1 MERARGEAW
10 RLLFLINRGEVQ
22 GLRRA
27 GRSQGKISA
36 LLHDDP
42 PRLRALQIFFQVSC
56 LTAACLLS
64 PPNPIPPPPA
74 VHLLPSLVS
83 DLVKC
88 SRTAAW
94 RVLVQLINN
103 SDNMIYGVRFA
114 HKITVCNCLPNVFHA
129 CFFFNLFF
137 FSTSARKRKGGEKK
151 GAREREERA
160 QGLENCE
167 FIIQR
172 TAHLS
177 GSS

>member
-1 MERARGEAW
+1 MT
-10 RLLFLINRGEVQ
+10 LLDFVHCRYFSEFPVWQ
-22 GLRRA
+22 RRVCC
-27 GRSQGKISA
+27 
-36 LLHDDP
+36 P
-42 PRLRALQIFFQVSC
+42 
-56 LTAACLLS
+56 

-129 CFFFNLFF
+129 CFFFYLFF

-177 GSS
+177 GSSWLGY

>member
-42 PRLRALQIFFQVSC
+42 PRLRALQIFFRVSC

-114 HKITVCNCLPNVFHA
+114 HKISLSVIASQMYFMHA
-129 CFFFNLFF
+129 FFFYLFF

-151 GAREREERA
+151 EREREKKGLRA
-160 QGLENCE
+160 
-167 FIIQR
+167 
-172 TAHLS
+172 
-177 GSS
+177 

>member
-42 PRLRALQIFFQVSC
+42 PRLRALQIFFRVSC

-64 PPNPIPPPPA
+64 PPNPIPSRPPP

-88 SRTAAW
+88 SRKAAW

-114 HKITVCNCLPNVFHA
+114 HKISLSVIASQMYFMHA
-129 CFFFNLFF
+129 FFLIYF
-137 FSTSARKRKGGEKK
+137 FSRLLQGKEKGEKK
-151 GAREREERA
+151 KEREREKKGLRA
-160 QGLENCE
+160 
-167 FIIQR
+167 
-172 TAHLS
+172 
-177 GSS
+177 

>member
-42 PRLRALQIFFQVSC
+42 PRLCALQIFFRASC

-64 PPNPIPPPPA
+64 PPQSHPAPPPA

-137 FSTSARKRKGGEKK
+137 FLDFCKEKK
-151 GAREREERA
+151 RGRKKKEREREERT
-160 QGLENCE
+160 QGLEN
-167 FIIQR
+167 
-172 TAHLS
+172 
-177 GSS
+177 